1 VSAVLVT
8 ALLLVLLRF
17 ALVAVVVGVALKT
30 RDTARRR
37 TALAVLKILMP
48 DRAGQIVPALTR
60 RRDGAPS

>member
-1 VSAVLVT
+1 MSAVLVT

-37 TALAVLKILMP
+37 TASLC
-48 DRAGQIVPALTR
+48 
-60 RRDGAPS
+60 